1 MLFFQEREARTEL
14 LRQKSRQRL
23 AAGGFIPL
31 KSDQKSEE
39 LDILPTDHINFFQEV
54 EEGTAEYK
62 KSNKEH
68 EKEKKEEQEK
78 YEKQIGY
85 LTYLGQDTNEALGK
99 KNWYDVAPDRSSFEK
114 EEVNMKAKMKE
125 DPLTI
130 IKKYTSIEKTS
141 QSSAKTNIFPIIHS
155 STVDKQS
162 HSRKRKFSS
171 DSSFSEKY
179 KGRKKHKKHKSKKKH
194 SKHNS
199 DLSESD
205 SDSDIQEI
213 EKKRKLEV
221 LRMER
226 LKREQE
232 ERKKTD
238 MLLAKVYGEDDKNKT
253 NTAQPKVQRHVKQ
266 KYNSQFNPEIAKQN
280 FQYCNKLKIGVIFSI

>member
-1 MLFFQEREARTEL
+1 M
-14 LRQKSRQRL
+14 RQKSRQRL
-23 AAGGFIPL
+23 AVGGFIPL
-31 KSDQKSEE
+31 KSDKKLDE
-39 LDILPTDHINFFQEV
+39 LDILPADHINFFQEV

-62 KSNKEH
+62 KTNKEH

-99 KNWYDVAPDRSSFEK
+99 KNWYDVAPNRSSFEK
-114 EEVNMKAKMKE
+114 EEVNMKAKIKE

-141 QSSAKTNIFPIIHS
+141 QSLDKTNIFPIIHS
-155 STVDKQS
+155 NSVDKHES
-162 HSRKRKFSS
+162 HSRKRKLSS
-171 DSSFSEKY
+171 ESSLSEKY
-179 KGRKKHKKHKSKKKH
+179 KEKTSHKRRKKHKKHKSTKRH
-194 SKHNS
+194 SRHCS

-205 SDSDIQEI
+205 NESDIQQI
-213 EKKRKLEV
+213 EKKKKLEV
-221 LRMER
+221 LRMQR

-238 MLLAKVYGEDDKNKT
+238 VLLAKVFGEDDKNKT
-253 NTAQPKVQRHVKQ
+253 DTTPPKVQRHVKQ
-266 KYNSQFNPEIAKQN
+266 RYNSQFNPEIAKQN
-280 FQYCNKLKIGVIFSI
+280 F